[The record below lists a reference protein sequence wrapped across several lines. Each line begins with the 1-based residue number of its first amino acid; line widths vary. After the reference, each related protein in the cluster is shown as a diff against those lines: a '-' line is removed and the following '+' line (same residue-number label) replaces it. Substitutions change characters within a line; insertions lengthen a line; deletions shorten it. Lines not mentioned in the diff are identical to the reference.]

1 MNIQP
6 ILQVLGRTAE
16 AKILVF
22 GDYTLDKY
30 LYIDPGRDE
39 PSVETGLT
47 AYQVHEKR
55 MYAGSGGT
63 ITNNLRAL
71 GARVLSIGLM
81 GEDGEGYELQRCL
94 DAVGADTAS
103 MVRTPDLCTCT
114 YTKPMRRQADGSWAE
129 MNRLDFRNFTPPS
142 QALQEQLLTNLEARL
157 PEADAVILIDQFC
170 QRNLGV
176 ITDTVREGV
185 NRLARRHPEKLFY
198 VDSRAFSGEFRNMVV
213 KCNHL
218 ELTAG
223 SPASGS
229 EDPEVLRQTAERLR
243 KQTGNTFFVT
253 RGERGMLVLR
263 EAGAVLVPAFPVT
276 GPIDIV
282 GAGDA
287 STAGIVL
294 GLTLGLSPE
303 EAAALGCCVSSITI
317 QQLGVTGSANAAQV
331 RERLLAYGNILHEQE
346 ETSHEL

>member
-1 MNIQP
+1 MNVQP
-6 ILQVLGRTAE
+6 ILQALDRTAE
-16 AKILVF
+16 ATILVF

-30 LYIDPGRDE
+30 LYIDPARDE

-55 MYAGSGGT
+55 LYAGSGGT

-71 GARVLSIGLM
+71 GAKVISIGLM

-94 DAVGADTAS
+94 EAVGADTAS
-103 MVRTPDLCTCT
+103 MVRTPLLCTAT
-114 YTKPMRRQADGSWAE
+114 YTKPMRLQPDGTWAE
-129 MNRLDFRNFTPPS
+129 MNRLDFRNFTPPPES
-142 QALQEQLLTNLEARL
+142 LQQLLRKRLEERL
-157 PEADAVILIDQFC
+157 GEADAVILIDQFF

-176 ITDTVREGV
+176 LTDTVREGA
-185 NRLARRHPEKLFY
+185 NRLALEHPEKLFY
-198 VDSRAFSGEFRNMVV
+198 VDSRAFSGEFRNMIV

-218 ELTAG
+218 ELMALAPADAG
-223 SPASGS
+223 SP
-229 EDPEVLRQTAERLR
+229 EDPEVLARRAESLR

-253 RGERGMLVLR
+253 RGERGMLVVQDGR
-263 EAGAVLVPAFPVT
+263 VVPVPAFPVT

-303 EAAALGCCVSSITI
+303 EAAALGCCISSITI
-317 QQLGVTGSANAAQV
+317 QQLGVTGTATVRQAA
-331 RERLLAYGNILHEQE
+331 ERLRDYGRLP
-346 ETSHEL
+346 

>member
-1 MNIQP
+1 MIEGENI
-6 ILQVLGRTAE
+6 IRALAGTGQVR
-16 AKILVF
+16 ILVF

-30 LYIDPGRDE
+30 LYIDPARDE

-55 MYAGSGGT
+55 MYAGCGGT

-71 GARVLSIGLM
+71 GARVISIGLM

-103 MVRTPDLCTCT
+103 MVRTGELCTCT
-114 YTKPMRRQADGSWAE
+114 YTKPMRLQPDGSWQE

-142 QALQEQLLTNLEARL
+142 MELQQRLLERLEERL
-157 PEADAVILIDQFC
+157 GEADAVILIDQFC

-176 ITDTVREGV
+176 ITDYVRGRLNE
-185 NRLARRHPEKLFY
+185 LARAHPEKNFY
-198 VDSRAFSGEFRNMVV
+198 VDSRAFSGEFRNMIV
-213 KCNHL
+213 KCNNL
-218 ELTAG
+218 ELMASAPEEAG
-223 SPASGS
+223 SA
-229 EDPEVLRQTAERLR
+229 EDPQALLRQAQLLR
-243 KQTGNTFFVT
+243 SRTGNTFFVT
-253 RGERGMLVLR
+253 RGSQGMLVLQG
-263 EAGAVLVPAFPVT
+263 ETAISVPAVHVT

-287 STAGIVL
+287 SSAGIVL
-294 GLTLGLSPE
+294 GLTLGLTAE

-317 QQLGVTGSANAAQV
+317 QQLGVTGRASVPQV
-331 RERLLAYGNILHEQE
+331 VERLRIYQE
-346 ETSHEL
+346 GKSV